1 MALADDYRYMAH
13 ALQIAARGLYTT
25 DPNPRVGCVVAQRD
39 VVVGEGW
46 HEFAGGPHAE
56 VIALMQAGGQAR
68 GGTVYVT
75 LEPCSHHGRTPPC
88 VDALIEAGVRRVV
101 AAMMDPNPLVSGAG
115 FARLKAHGIEVES
128 GVLEAQASALNPGF
142 VKRMRTGLPYVRCK
156 VAMSL
161 DGRTAMASGESKWIT
176 GPAARADV
184 QHWRARSSAIVTG
197 SGTML
202 ADDPSL
208 LVRLDQPHGQ
218 PLRVVVDSLL
228 RTPFD
233 ACVFAGGAK
242 TLIATARS
250 DEMAYTAS
258 ADVVSLPGTEGRVDL
273 HALLQYLAKQQYN
286 EVLIEAGPTLS
297 GAFLTAGLVDELV
310 IYIAPHLLGSNA
322 RGLFHLPALE
332 KLADRID
339 LDITDMRAVGPD
351 WRILARIQR

>member
-1 MALADDYRYMAH
+1 MVVADDYRYMAR

-25 DPNPRVGCVVAQRD
+25 DPNPRVGCVVVQRD

-56 VIALMQAGGQAR
+56 VIALKQAGDQAR

-88 VDALIEAGVRRVV
+88 VDALIDAGVRRVV

-115 FARLKAHGIEVES
+115 FARLKAQSIELES
-128 GVLEAQASALNPGF
+128 GVLEAQSSALNPGF
-142 VKRMRTGLPYVRCK
+142 IKRMHTGLPYVRCK

-197 SGTML
+197 SGTVL
-202 ADDPSL
+202 ADNPSL

-218 PLRVVVDSLL
+218 PLRVVVDSRL
-228 RTPFD
+228 RTPLH
-233 ACVFAGGAK
+233 AHICAGGAK
-242 TLIATARS
+242 TVIVTAGS
-250 DEMAYTAS
+250 DEMVYAAS
-258 ADVVSLPGTEGRVDL
+258 ADVVSLPGTDGRVDL

-297 GAFLTAGLVDELV
+297 GAFLAADLVDELI
-310 IYIAPHLLGSNA
+310 IYIAPHLLGSSA

>member
-128 GVLEAQASALNPGF
+128 GVLEAQASAINPGF
-142 VKRMRTGLPYVRCK
+142 VKRMHTGLPYVRCK

-197 SGTML
+197 SGTVL
-202 ADDPSL
+202 ADNPSL

-218 PLRVVVDSLL
+218 PLRVVVDSRL
-228 RTPFD
+228 RTPLH
-233 ACVFAGGAK
+233 AHICAGGAK
-242 TLIATARS
+242 TVIVTAGS
-250 DEMAYTAS
+250 DEMVYAAS
-258 ADVVSLPGTEGRVDL
+258 ADVVSLPGTDGRVDL

-297 GAFLTAGLVDELV
+297 GAFLAADLVDELI
-310 IYIAPHLLGSNA
+310 IYIAPHLLGSSA